1 MGEYNQKDLALAC
14 NTKVLVGSVVREYLD
29 HARGRRAILFPVNI
43 EHSKSLVGEFQSAGI
58 TAEHVDCNTESGV
71 RFRAMERFRHGDLT
85 VLSSVGVLTEGFD
98 APAAEVCILA
108 RPTQSLSLHLQ
119 MIGRVLRPF
128 PGKRAALI
136 HDHAGN
142 VMRHGFPDDE
152 RDYSLTA
159 TSQRVRAVKTCPAC
173 HQMFGAIRDDGTC
186 PKCGALIAQ
195 KEERGAGS
203 REEKEIVD
211 GVRLS
216 KEQIQA
222 MRAKRSRLGLTRE
235 LSDIQ
240 IARAAKATRDEKLA
254 EYLRL
259 QKVAEDKGF
268 KTGFVWHQY
277 RETFGTPP
285 PNGNNRFTE
294 EELAQGV
301 PAERP
306 FFPLKQRTAT

>member
-1 MGEYNQKDLALAC
+1 
-14 NTKVLVGSVVREYLD
+14 VREYLT
-29 HARGRRAILFPVNI
+29 HARDRRAIVFPVNI
-43 EHSKSLVGEFQSAGI
+43 EHSKALVGEFQSAGI
-58 TAEHVDCNTESGV
+58 TAEHVDCNTESDV

-142 VMRHGFPDDE
+142 TMRHGFPDED

-159 TSQRVRAVKTCPAC
+159 TPKSVKERHTCPAC
-173 HQMFGAIRDDGTC
+173 HAIFGGLRRCAGSGKCDGACVAGAAGLAKATHC
-186 PKCGALIAQ
+186 PKCNEFIAMP
-195 KEERGAGS
+195 EERAESTPRGAVPDAT
-203 REEKEIVD
+203 E

-216 KEQIQA
+216 KEQIQELRGR
-222 MRAKRSRLGLTRE
+222 RAKLGLRE
-235 LSDIQ
+235 LTDRQ
-240 IARAAKATRDEKLA
+240 LARAAKATREEKAA
-254 EYLRL
+254 EFLRL
-259 QKVAEDKGF
+259 CAVAESKGF
-268 KTGFVWHQY
+268 KTGFVAHQY
-277 RETFGTPP
+277 RNVFGVWPKFAD
-285 PNGNNRFTE
+285 G
-294 EELAQGV
+294 ELDGIE

-306 FFPLKQRTAT
+306 FFPLEPKRQETEAA